1 MMANHVFWQL
11 MPFYVYTRL
20 LLLLQPSVGWL
31 SVVNFNND
39 AKPPPKWILREF
51 DVSRIGPRLGGL
63 PLLGTFTWQNLTQLR
78 GLPGLADRAT
88 CLCGSPHLW
97 CKRDQIKM
105 RDYMDRRVTPPK
117 RVISPTSGA
126 PPSYKQALN
135 KSFCLIVTINVLY
148 ATKTTTRKKWT
159 FKNMRRQFTQLR
171 IAWVYSL
178 SNPRGW
184 EIL

>member
-31 SVVNFNND
+31 SIVNFNND

-135 KSFCLIVTINVLY
+135 KAFCLIVTINVLY

-178 SNPRGW
+178 SNPRG
-184 EIL
+184 